1 MVAPAVDITKI
12 FFSRLKPQQQREA
25 LRRGRLRL
33 PSGYLASGAV
43 TLTTRFMETAKPFC
57 LLDKLHKLDVRC
69 PIRILHGARDAVVP
83 AEVSQ
88 ALLEKLPASDLV
100 LSIIK
105 DGDHRL
111 SRPADLVRMVA
122 AVEELLALE
131 KDL

>member
-1 MVAPAVDITKI
+1 MLFVLLLSSAVLC
-12 FFSRLKPQQQREA
+12 S
-25 LRRGRLRL
+25 
-33 PSGYLASGAV
+33 AV
-43 TLTTRFMETAKPFC
+43 LCCAQ
-57 LLDKLHKLDVRC
+57 
-69 PIRILHGARDAVVP
+69 DAVVP

-131 KDL
+131 RDL